1 MPENLGQIAAA
12 LANTGASFHSRGWVM
27 GTSGNL
33 SAVVQR
39 DPLLLAITAS
49 GVDKGALR
57 AEHIL
62 MIDEN
67 ARVMTEPSAK
77 ASDESLLH
85 LRIVNERG
93 AAAVCHT
100 HSVWST
106 LLSDFYSADGGLA
119 IEGYE
124 MLKGLS
130 DVKTHEHREWLA
142 ILENSQDMTALADRV
157 GEILTQQK
165 DAHGFLLRRHGLY
178 TWGNDLEQAKRHVE
192 ILEFLIETVGRTLLA
207 KKHGN

>member
-1 MPENLGQIAAA
+1 MSENLGQIGAA
-12 LANTGASFHSRGWVM
+12 LANTGSEFHFRGWVL

-39 DPLLLAITAS
+39 DPLRLAITAS

-62 MIDEN
+62 VIDEN
-67 ARVMTEPSAK
+67 ACVLSRPSAK
-77 ASDESLLH
+77 PSDESLLH
-85 LRIVNERG
+85 LRIVKERG

-100 HSVWST
+100 HSIWGT
-106 LLSDFYSADGGLA
+106 LLSDYYSGDGGLA

-130 DVKTHEHREWLA
+130 HVKTHEHREWLA
-142 ILENSQDMTALADRV
+142 ILENSQDMNALADRV
-157 GEILTQQK
+157 GEILTQQT

-178 TWGNDLEQAKRHVE
+178 TWGNDLAQAKRHVE
-192 ILEFLIETVGRTLLA
+192 VLEFLLETVGRMLLTQ
-207 KKHGN
+207 KHGD

>member
-12 LANTGASFHSRGWVM
+12 LANTGASFHSRGWVL

-142 ILENSQDMTALADRV
+142 ILDNSQDMTALADRV

-207 KKHGN
+207 KKHGD

>member
-12 LANTGASFHSRGWVM
+12 LANTGSEFHFRGWVL

-39 DPLLLAITAS
+39 DPLRLAITAS

-62 MIDEN
+62 VIDEN
-67 ARVMTEPSAK
+67 ACVISGPPAK
-77 ASDESLLH
+77 PSDESLLH
-85 LRIVNERG
+85 LRIVKERG

-106 LLSDFYSADGGLA
+106 LLSDFHSADGGLA

-130 DVKTHEHREWLA
+130 DVNTHEHREWLA
-142 ILENSQDMTALADRV
+142 ILENSQDMNALADRV
-157 GEILTQQK
+157 GEILTQQT

-178 TWGNDLEQAKRHVE
+178 TWGNDLAQAKRHVE
-192 ILEFLIETVGRTLLA
+192 VLEFLLETVGRMLLTR
-207 KKHGN
+207 KHGD

>member
-1 MPENLGQIAAA
+1 
-12 LANTGASFHSRGWVM
+12 
-27 GTSGNL
+27 
-33 SAVVQR
+33 
-39 DPLLLAITAS
+39 
-49 GVDKGALR
+49 
-57 AEHIL
+57 

-67 ARVMTEPSAK
+67 ARVLSEPSAK
-77 ASDESLLH
+77 PSDESLLH

-130 DVKTHEHREWLA
+130 DVKTHEHCEWLA

-157 GEILTQQK
+157 GETLTQYK
-165 DAHGFLLRRHGLY
+165 GAHGFLLKRHGLY
-178 TWGNDLEQAKRHVE
+178 TWGIDLAQAKRHVAV
-192 ILEFLIETVGRTLLA
+192 LEFLLATVGRTLLA